1 HPRHS
6 QETTM
11 PLPVIGAAMPTS
23 ALETYRDWILE
34 KNRDLEIQS
43 FINAEVLNGDWQPL
57 ADQTRR
63 LLDGYTGRLGIHGP
77 FWGLNIA
84 ALDPDVRSVV
94 ARRMDQGLD
103 VCAAIGATQMVIH
116 SPYTTWDYNN
126 IDNYPGGRARLIEAA
141 HATIGAAVKR
151 AGDQGVVLVI
161 ENIEDIDP
169 LDRLRLAES
178 FGSDAVRVSVDT
190 GHAQYA
196 HGSTGAP
203 PVDYYIT
210 AAGAMLDHIHLQDA
224 EGYADRHWSLGEG
237 TIRWAQVFRAIAA
250 LPVRPRLL
258 LELRDNTQIPAS
270 MAFLAAEGLGE

>member
-1 HPRHS
+1 
-6 QETTM
+6 M

-34 KNRDLEIQS
+34 KSRDLEIQS

-84 ALDPDVRSVV
+84 ALDPDVRTVV
-94 ARRMDQGLD
+94 ARRMDQALD

-141 HATIGAAVKR
+141 QATIGAAVRR
-151 AGDQGVVLVI
+151 AGEQGVVLVI

-169 LDRLRLAES
+169 LDRKRLAES

-270 MAFLAAEGLGE
+270 MAFLAAQGLGE